1 MEPSASKRSAQ
12 TETATPAS
20 VDRRT
25 FLRLASVGAVGLPVW
40 LAACAAPV
48 PAAKPTAAASGAAG
62 AGSTPAARLQMPTY
76 TPIQAAKP
84 DLPATDAGLDAAY
97 FSYPKTLVKS
107 VPQPPG
113 SGGDVNVFTLLQIQP
128 PPPVDQNVAWQAVNK
143 DVNANIKMVM
153 AATSDYP
160 AKLATTMAGN
170 DLPDLLYL
178 LSTVNVPNI
187 PQFLGNSYTDLAP
200 LVSGDAV
207 KDYPNLG
214 GLPTLA
220 WKQTVYNGGIFGVP
234 VPRPYFQVIW
244 YVNQERL
251 DAVGAT
257 QPTSGDDFKRILKE
271 MTRPQDGQ
279 YGISAPPN
287 NAYGLVSTPQLAMFR
302 VPNNWSV
309 DASGAFTKDLETEQF
324 RAALGFVR
332 DLYASGVYHPDSPNY
347 NTTSVKQNFIA
358 GKYAVVAT
366 GWFSYQGEF
375 WDAGLRMKPVVRFR
389 TLHPFSADG
398 GNAIWHQYQ
407 AYFGMTA
414 IKKGS
419 PERVKELL
427 RILNYM
433 AAPFGSQESLL
444 LEYGVKDV
452 DFTFDEN
459 GSPVPTPQGNSDT
472 SVSWRYLT
480 MRPQVLFDPN
490 DSNFAKVAYADEQ
503 TMVPILVSDPSL
515 GLYSATNSSK
525 GNVLLQNYTD
535 ALAEIVVG
543 RNPLSGLDQIIKDWR
558 ANGGDQMRSEFQKA
572 YADAR

>member
-48 PAAKPTAAASGAAG
+48 PAAKPTVAASGAAG

-309 DASGAFTKDLETEQF
+309 DPSGAFTKDL
-324 RAALGFVR
+324 
-332 DLYASGVYHPDSPNY
+332 P
-347 NTTSVKQNFIA
+347 
-358 GKYAVVAT
+358 
-366 GWFSYQGEF
+366 WFS
-375 WDAGLRMKPVVRFR
+375 DAAQNQWPLTGQVSLPSCYGRPADRAVPEPVGWWVRLCRSHRPERLFHGMSLGWR
-389 TLHPFSADG
+389 LSALVASADG
-398 GNAIWHQYQ
+398 W
-407 AYFGMTA
+407 
-414 IKKGS
+414 
-419 PERVKELL
+419 V
-427 RILNYM
+427 
-433 AAPFGSQESLL
+433 
-444 LEYGVKDV
+444 
-452 DFTFDEN
+452 
-459 GSPVPTPQGNSDT
+459 
-472 SVSWRYLT
+472 
-480 MRPQVLFDPN
+480 
-490 DSNFAKVAYADEQ
+490 
-503 TMVPILVSDPSL
+503 
-515 GLYSATNSSK
+515 
-525 GNVLLQNYTD
+525 
-535 ALAEIVVG
+535 
-543 RNPLSGLDQIIKDWR
+543 
-558 ANGGDQMRSEFQKA
+558 
-572 YADAR
+572 